1 VQLLEKVRS
10 LVGDLRGKVVG
21 LLGLTFKPNT
31 DDLREAPA
39 LDVAQRLL
47 AHGAVVR
54 AYDPVGMPRAKELL
68 PALEMAE
75 SPYALAEG
83 ADVLVVCTEW
93 NEFKQ
98 LDLARLR
105 QLVRGPGV
113 VDGRNIYDPKVM
125 ARHGFHYLGFGQ
137 GYGAD
142 GEPLAMAEAE
152 KQVRA

>member
-1 VQLLEKVRS
+1 
-10 LVGDLRGKVVG
+10 
-21 LLGLTFKPNT
+21 
-31 DDLREAPA
+31 

-47 AHGAVVR
+47 DTGAKVR

-68 PALEMAE
+68 PALQMADD
-75 SPYALAEG
+75 PYALAQG

-105 QLVRGPGV
+105 QLMRHPGL
-113 VDGRNIYDPKVM
+113 VDGRNIYDPKLM
-125 ARHGFHYLGFGQ
+125 ARQGFRYLGFGQ

-142 GEPLAMAEAE
+142 GEPLAMAEAGA
-152 KQVRA
+152 QVQA